1 MADKKYSVILEKVGN
16 QPLMTTK
23 ILCGE
28 LGLGLAKAKGM
39 VDKVPSTIATDLES
53 AKALELKKKLEEAG
67 NTVSIPGLKIEAEP
81 TAKKNVKSPAVS
93 SDDAF
98 AAIFGGSTTPKTTTV
113 KKQSTSGTTPKTT
126 VAKAEPK
133 KTTSKAPAASSDS
146 FDSLFGGAA
155 PKKDTKTQPKAS
167 VAKTMSKEYSNGS
180 YEGEMKD
187 GEPHGFGTYR
197 WNDGDIYTGEYVNGV
212 RHGKGKFVFASG
224 NYYDGEWA
232 NGKYHGHGIFR
243 WTDGDEFDGEWQ
255 NGQRHGKGKWTYAD
269 GRYYTGVWE
278 NGESISSSSIVYPS
292 TSNATTATKTAPK
305 ATTTKGRIQYEHS
318 YYEGDLVDGIQHGK
332 GVYVWDDGT
341 RYVGDFF
348 EGNITG
354 HGVSYYTNGDEY
366 EGDWV
371 KGKRCGFG
379 ITKSYRRKRHDG
391 TLFVEYSYEGE
402 WKDSKKNG
410 HGVWKFSQEYADGII
425 KVYQSY
431 DGEWVNDKKHGHG
444 KFSVLTH
451 VEEGE
456 YIEGNAHGM
465 FICYEADSAS
475 GKKYISWY
483 DHGEK
488 LVFLVPYDSS
498 IKTLEDAKRAKAAE
512 DAKNGRAVKAPTT
525 KKVSPAST
533 KEEVLDCN
541 NKAMQAYNNRDYFR
555 CLYYMNRGGL
565 SGDDFYRDVIG
576 MCYHKGYAYVENILT
591 AKSLKYISDEEIN
604 ICAFVLDKFVPK
616 GTKNSK
622 TYRAWCYYR
631 LGDVKKAAGM
641 ITTRGLM
648 FYDGRIQDINEIMCG
663 TPLSKITPYS
673 DEIMANLLI
682 CKLWAKLDM
691 EDDWVSQ
698 LRRNEHLKE
707 KLLLAEAYIKFAKK
721 ERWQYEVAE
730 IEEDIITFKAAL

>member
-81 TAKKNVKSPAVS
+81 AAKKNVKSSAVS

-98 AAIFGGSTTPKTTTV
+98 AAIFGGSTTSKTTTV

-133 KTTSKAPAASSDS
+133 KTTSKAPASSSDS

-155 PKKDTKTQPKAS
+155 PKKEIKTQPKAS
-167 VAKTMSKEYSNGS
+167 VAKTMRKEYSNGS

-197 WNDGDIYTGEYVNGV
+197 WNDGDVYTGEYVNGT

-224 NYYDGEWA
+224 NYYDGYWA

-243 WTDGDEFDGEWQ
+243 WSDGDEFDGEWQ
-255 NGQRHGKGKWTYAD
+255 NGQRHGKGKWTYGD

-278 NGESISSSSIVYPS
+278 NGESVSSSAIVYPS
-292 TSNATTATKTAPK
+292 DSKAQGGTVKTKFERFEYD
-305 ATTTKGRIQYEHS
+305 GGDV
-318 YYEGDLVDGIQHGK
+318 YEGETVNGLRHGK
-332 GVYVWDDGT
+332 GKYTWASGT
-341 RYVGDFF
+341 V
-348 EGNITG
+348 
-354 HGVSYYTNGDEY
+354 Y

-379 ITKSYRRKRHDG
+379 ITRSYRRKRHDG

-512 DAKNGRAVKAPTT
+512 DAKNGRAVKAPPI
-525 KKVSPAST
+525 KKVSSPVST
-533 KEEVLDCN
+533 KEEVLDCS
-541 NKAMQAYNNRDYFR
+541 NKATQAYNNRDYFR

-648 FYDGRIQDINEIMCG
+648 FYNGRIQDINEIMCG
-663 TPLSKITPYS
+663 KPLSKITPYS

-691 EDDWVSQ
+691 EHDWVSQ

-707 KLLLAEAYIKFAKK
+707 KLLLAEAYIKFARK

>member
-81 TAKKNVKSPAVS
+81 TAKKNVKSSAVS

-155 PKKDTKTQPKAS
+155 PKKETKTQPKAS
-167 VAKTMSKEYSNGS
+167 VAKTMRKEYSNGS

-197 WNDGDIYTGEYVNGV
+197 WNDGDVYTGEYVNGT

-243 WTDGDEFDGEWQ
+243 WSDGDEFDGEWQ

-305 ATTTKGRIQYEHS
+305 AAEPKIMRKEYS
-318 YYEGDLVDGIQHGK
+318 
-332 GVYVWDDGT
+332 
-341 RYVGDFF
+341 
-348 EGNITG
+348 
-354 HGVSYYTNGDEY
+354 NG
-366 EGDWV
+366 
-371 KGKRCGFG
+371 
-379 ITKSYRRKRHDG
+379 
-391 TLFVEYSYEGE
+391 SYEGE
-402 WKDSKKNG
+402 MKDGEPHGFGTYRWNDGDVYTGEYVNG
-410 HGVWKFSQEYADGII
+410 TRHGKGKFVFVSGNY
-425 KVYQSY
+425 Y
-431 DGEWVNDKKHGHG
+431 DGEWVDGKYNGHG
-444 KFSVLTH
+444 IFRWSDG
-451 VEEGE
+451 GE
-456 YIEGNAHGM
+456 
-465 FICYEADSAS
+465 FD
-475 GKKYISWY
+475 
-483 DHGEK
+483 GEW
-488 LVFLVPYDSS
+488 
-498 IKTLEDAKRAKAAE
+498 
-512 DAKNGRAVKAPTT
+512 KNGKRHGKGKWTYTNGSYYTGVWENGEN
-525 KKVSPAST
+525 VSSSKIIYPQASSVAT
-533 KEEVLDCN
+533 GKSQGQTISSKSNVLDCSD
-541 NKAMQAYNNRDYFR
+541 KATQAYNNKDYFR
-555 CLYYMNRGGL
+555 CAYYLHRGGL

-576 MCYHKGYAYVENILT
+576 MCYHQGYAYVENILT

-604 ICAFVLDKFVPK
+604 ICAFILDKFVPK

-631 LGDVKKAAGM
+631 LGDVRKAAGM

-648 FYDGRIQDINEIMCG
+648 FYDGRIQDINEIMG
-663 TPLSKITPYS
+663 GKPLSKITPYS

-691 EDDWVSQ
+691 EHDWVSQ

>member
-28 LGLGLAKAKGM
+28 LGLGLAKAKGL

-81 TAKKNVKSPAVS
+81 TAKKNVKSSAVS

-98 AAIFGGSTTPKTTTV
+98 AAIFGGSTSPKTTTV

-155 PKKDTKTQPKAS
+155 PKKETKTQPKAS
-167 VAKTMSKEYSNGS
+167 VAKTMRKEYSNGS

-197 WNDGDIYTGEYVNGV
+197 WNDGDVYTGEYVNGT

-232 NGKYHGHGIFR
+232 DGKYQGHGIYH
-243 WTDGDEFDGEWQ
+243 WNDGDEFDGEWQ

-278 NGESISSSSIVYPS
+278 NGESISSSAIVYPS
-292 TSNATTATKTAPK
+292 DSKAQGGTVKTKFERFEYD
-305 ATTTKGRIQYEHS
+305 GGDV
-318 YYEGDLVDGIQHGK
+318 YEGETVNGLRHGK
-332 GVYVWDDGT
+332 GKYTWASGT
-341 RYVGDFF
+341 V
-348 EGNITG
+348 
-354 HGVSYYTNGDEY
+354 Y

-475 GKKYISWY
+475 RKKYISWY

-512 DAKNGRAVKAPTT
+512 DAKNGRTVKAPPI
-525 KKVSPAST
+525 KKVSSHVST
-533 KEEVLDCN
+533 KEEVLDCS
-541 NKAMQAYNNRDYFR
+541 NKATQAYNNRDYFR

-648 FYDGRIQDINEIMCG
+648 FYNGRIQDINEIMCG

-691 EDDWVSQ
+691 EHDWVSQ